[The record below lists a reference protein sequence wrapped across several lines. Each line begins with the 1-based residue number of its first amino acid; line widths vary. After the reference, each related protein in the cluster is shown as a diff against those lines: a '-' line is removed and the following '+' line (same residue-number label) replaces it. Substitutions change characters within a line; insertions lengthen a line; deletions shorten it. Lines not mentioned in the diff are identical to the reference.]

1 MREVF
6 SLDNIK
12 FMFDGLKLTILIALG
27 TIILSLFFGTI
38 LALIRTYAKGKWK
51 IVNKLAVAY
60 IELFRCTP
68 NILWILFFRF
78 SMKGDALPIAIFTFT
93 LFTSAVVAE
102 IVRGGLNAIPKGQTE
117 AAESQ
122 GFHFIQ
128 ILIYII
134 LPQTYKSIIPALM
147 SQVTTIIKDTAFLK
161 AVDIMELTR
170 NSQVVLASARG
181 VAEVCALY
189 GYVAFNYFILI
200 FLLSNAARYYQKK
213 TRIA

>member
-1 MREVF
+1 MREIF
-6 SLDNIK
+6 SSDNIM
-12 FMFDGLKLTILIALG
+12 FMMDGLKLTVLIAFG
-27 TIILSLFFGTI
+27 TLILSLFFGTI
-38 LALIRTYAKGKWK
+38 LALVRTYAKGKWK
-51 IVNKLAVAY
+51 IFGKLAVAY

-78 SMKGDALPIAIFTFT
+78 SIKGDALPIAIFSFT

-102 IVRGGLNAIPKGQTE
+102 IVRGGLNAIPRGQTE

-122 GFHFIQ
+122 GFHFVQ
-128 ILIYII
+128 ILMYII

-189 GYVAFNYFILI
+189 GYVALNYFILN

>member
-6 SLDNIK
+6 SPDNIK
-12 FMFDGLKLTILIALG
+12 FMFDGLKLTVLIALG

-38 LALIRTYAKGKWK
+38 LALIRNYAKGKWK
-51 IVNKLAVAY
+51 IFRTLAVVY

-181 VAEVCALY
+181 IAQVCALY
-189 GYVAFNYFILI
+189 GYVALNYFILI

>member
-1 MREVF
+1 MKEVF
-6 SLDNIK
+6 SPDNLR
-12 FMFDGLKLTILIALG
+12 FMLDGLKLTVLISIG
-27 TIILSLFFGTI
+27 TLILSLFFGTI

-51 IVNKLAVAY
+51 IFGKLSVAY

-102 IVRGGLNAIPKGQTE
+102 IVRGGLNAIPKGQIE
-117 AAESQ
+117 AAQSQ
-122 GFHFIQ
+122 GFHFVQ
-128 ILIYII
+128 ILVYVI
-134 LPQTYKSIIPALM
+134 LPQTYKSIVPALM

-170 NSQVVLASARG
+170 NSQVVLGSARG
-181 VAEVCALY
+181 MWEICALY
-189 GYVAFNYFILI
+189 GYVALNYFILN
-200 FLLSNAARYYQKK
+200 FLLSYAARYYQKK

>member
-6 SLDNIK
+6 SPDNLR
-12 FMFDGLKLTILIALG
+12 FMLDGLKLTVLIALG

-38 LALIRTYAKGKWK
+38 LALIRTYAKGKWS
-51 IVNKLAVAY
+51 ILGKLAVAY

-102 IVRGGLNAIPKGQTE
+102 IVRGGLNSIPKGQTE

-128 ILIYII
+128 ILLYII

-147 SQVTTIIKDTAFLK
+147 SQITTIIKDTAFLK

-170 NSQVVLASARG
+170 NSQVVLASAKG
-181 VAEVCALY
+181 IAQICALY
-189 GYVAFNYFILI
+189 GYVALNYFII
-200 FLLSNAARYYQKK
+200 NFLLSNAARYYQKK